1 MKRLLLSLLLAAA
14 PALAKP
20 PVVQVYTARAE
31 GNLIIGADG
40 RVLDVELA
48 SDANLG
54 TGVLE
59 GYEQRVRGWRFEPII
74 EDGVA
79 VNVKGRLQ
87 LSLVAAREKGNP
99 TATFGIRGVQFL
111 DPAPTSAPAEAPRLA
126 QPGYPDNAFRAGA
139 GARVT
144 LLVKIDGQG
153 RPAQVTTE
161 RLELLGVAT
170 GQSHQRNLATQFRR
184 SAEQVAA
191 KWTFSGHAEG
201 ELLRVPVW
209 YTTEQWAKGWVP
221 TTMQVVD
228 LPEWAELELAKEQAT
243 DLIAGG
249 AATAARFKLLT
260 PLDGA

>member
-1 MKRLLLSLLLAAA
+1 MKTLVLSLLLAAA
-14 PALAKP
+14 PVLATP
-20 PVVQVYTARAE
+20 PEVQVYTARAE
-31 GNLIIGADG
+31 GSLVIGTDG
-40 RVLDVELA
+40 RVLDVELS

-59 GYEQRVRGWRFEPII
+59 GYEQRVRAWRFEPII
-74 EDGVA
+74 EDGRP
-79 VNVKGRLQ
+79 VNAKGRLQ

-99 TATFGIRGVQFL
+99 TATFGIRGAQFL
-111 DPAPTSAPAEAPRLA
+111 DPAVASVKADGPRLA
-126 QPGYPDNAFRAGA
+126 QPGYPENAYRAGA

-153 RPAQVTTE
+153 RPARVATE

-209 YTTEQWAKGWVP
+209 YSTEQWARGWVP
-221 TTMQVVD
+221 TTMQAVE